1 MVEANANL
9 KRIGKINFSE
19 LKDMRQTTK
28 IIVNSDDF
36 FSFFP
41 KIINSATSDK
51 SKIREIYKKY
61 LAVCSFCAP
70 KPTDTIFMYVGD
82 AIAYFE
88 PVKNSINSY
97 TLSINLKVNPIKK

>member
-1 MVEANANL
+1 MSATNSSVHQ
-9 KRIGKINFSE
+9 IGRVDFSE
-19 LKDMRQTTK
+19 LKKMRANSK

-41 KIINSATSDK
+41 KIINSTTSNK

-61 LAVCSFCAP
+61 LAACSFRTP
-70 KPTDTIFMYVGD
+70 KPTDTILMYVGD
-82 AIAYFE
+82 VIAYFE

-97 TLSINLKVNPIKK
+97 TLSIIVKMTPVKK